1 MRFDQM
7 TIKLQEAFSS
17 AQNLCV
23 SAQQQSLEC
32 EHLLLSLFHDS
43 DRIGSTLVKKVGV
56 DYEQL
61 LRKLEEQIAKYPK
74 VEGDGQ
80 IYLSQTLNDIVSKA
94 EEEARKRMKPLSHKS
109 VLLH

>member
-17 AQNLCV
+17 SQALCV

-32 EHLLLSLFHDS
+32 EHLLLSLFKDS
-43 DRIGSTLVKKVGV
+43 GSIASTLVKRLGV

-61 LRKLEEQIAKYPK
+61 LRELEEQIANAAD
-74 VEGDGQ
+74 EDTSA
-80 IYLSQTLNDIVSKA
+80 ISA
-94 EEEARKRMKPLSHKS
+94 S
-109 VLLH
+109 VLFTVFIMSFLQNVLS